1 MKKIFFSLL
10 ITLITISLNAQDR
23 NEISIRNM
31 LSKQEAA
38 WNTGNLQSFMKGYW
52 VNDSLLFIG
61 KNGPK
66 YGYETTLENYKK
78 GYPDTAY
85 MGKFTSTILSIKKL
99 SNQYYFIVGKWFL
112 KRSVGDATGYYTLLI
127 RKINGEWV
135 IVADHS
141 S

>member
-1 MKKIFFSLL
+1 MKKHFFIISIFFLAFS
-10 ITLITISLNAQDR
+10 SKAQDK
-23 NEISIRNM
+23 NEIAIRKM
-31 LSKQEAA
+31 LATQETA
-38 WNTGNLQSFMKGYW
+38 WNTGNLESFMKGYW

-66 YGYETTLENYKK
+66 YGYQTTLENYKK
-78 GYPDTAY
+78 GYPDTAH

-99 SNQYYFIVGKWFL
+99 STDYYFVVGKWFL
-112 KRSVGDATGYYTLLI
+112 KRSVGDATGFYTLLI
-127 RKINGEWV
+127 RKIKGEWV

>member
-1 MKKIFFSLL
+1 MKKIFFFLV
-10 ITLITISLNAQDR
+10 ITSITISLNAQDK
-23 NEISIRNM
+23 NEKAIRNM

-38 WNTGNLQSFMKGYW
+38 WNTGKLESFMKGYW

-66 YGYETTLENYKK
+66 YGYQTTLENYKK
-78 GYPDTAY
+78 GYPDTAH

-99 SNQYYFIVGKWFL
+99 SNQYYFVVGKWFL
-112 KRSVGDATGYYTLLI
+112 KRTVGDATGHYTLLI